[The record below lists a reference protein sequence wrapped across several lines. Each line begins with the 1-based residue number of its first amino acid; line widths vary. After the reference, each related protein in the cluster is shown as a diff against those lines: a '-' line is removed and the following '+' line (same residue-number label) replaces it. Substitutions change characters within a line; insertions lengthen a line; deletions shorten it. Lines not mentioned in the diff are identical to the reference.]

1 MSNKLTF
8 DQLFHA
14 PITRE
19 EAATILRRYES
30 LPPYRAAESASAESA
45 SAESASAESASA
57 ERGDIHRHIA
67 AIMYDVPLERV
78 TPEQR
83 WEAKNLNFKW
93 LYLTNLSFAEAVLR
107 MEEEARVFAAAR

>member
-30 LPPYRAAESASAESA
+30 LPPYRA
-45 SAESASAESASA
+45 AESASAESASA